1 MDGSQVN
8 GLDRR
13 TLLRRSV
20 GAAALGGAAIGGA
33 GMLLAASGVTPTK
46 VLAQEA
52 SGKLAEVIGRGRLIV
67 GTGTGN
73 PPWHFDDAGTLS
85 GFDIDMAR
93 IVAAGLFEDPNAVE
107 FVQEASDA
115 RIANLLTDKVDVVF
129 QFMTVNP
136 ARAQQVWFTIP
147 YYREGIGFL
156 LAANGKYKTYD
167 ELVAGGNAVRV
178 SILQNPGVEELIHS
192 VLPEANVLPLDS
204 QANVIQ
210 AVSAGQA
217 DAAAVDQSTVRWL
230 NVQQEGTYLD
240 SGFGFQP
247 QTYAAALKPGSEL
260 WVRFLDQVLHEAM
273 TGVTFGSY
281 AAAFNKWFGVQ
292 LPTPAIGF
300 PLEFAA

>member
-1 MDGSQVN
+1 MDPSQVT
-8 GLDRR
+8 GFDRR
-13 TLLRRSV
+13 ALLRKGV
-20 GAAALGGAAIGGA
+20 GAAALGGTGL
-33 GMLLAASGVTPTK
+33 LLAASSRPSPVA
-46 VLAQEA
+46 AQEPT
-52 SGKLAEVIGRGRLIV
+52 GKLAEVIGRGRLVV

-93 IVAAGLFEDPNAVE
+93 IIAAGLFENPDAIE

-156 LAANGKYKTYD
+156 LAADGSYKNYD
-167 ELVAGGNAVRV
+167 ELKAGGSAVRV
-178 SILQNPGVEELIHS
+178 SILQNPGVEDLIHS
-192 VLPEANVLPLDS
+192 VLPDAQVLALDS

-210 AVSAGQA
+210 AISAGQA

-230 NVQQEGTYLD
+230 NVQQSGAYLD

-247 QTYAAALKPGSEL
+247 QTYSAAVKPGDEV
-260 WVRFLDQVLHEAM
+260 WIRFLDQALHEAM

-281 AAAFNKWFGVQ
+281 AASFKKWFGID
-292 LPTPAIGF
+292 LPSPTIGF
-300 PLEFAA
+300 PIEYAA